1 MHDGQFKR
9 ICDPEDVEPGMIVR
23 EMHNDATVPPFAD
36 ATVLK
41 RVRERS
47 YLIAR
52 PYCIASGLGTT
63 APTPLLGCE
72 TFEVSF
78 ESLRDRYVL
87 VLTSRGEPFRYA
99 R

>member
-9 ICDPEDVEPGMIVR
+9 ICEPEDLEPSMIVR

-63 APTPLLGCE
+63 APPLLGCE